1 MVKRFVAELPR
12 KQILCAG
19 SELSSRHCFLLT
31 SRLGV
36 ERHSR
41 ETSNICRPVQR
52 LGHQLDPRVRNAC
65 PIVQILHCLGPISMF
80 R

>member
-19 SELSSRHCFLLT
+19 SGLS
-31 SRLGV
+31 
-36 ERHSR
+36 
-41 ETSNICRPVQR
+41 
-52 LGHQLDPRVRNAC
+52 PRVLRNSNSTTTQSRKNSLTAA
-65 PIVQILHCLGPISMF
+65 IEGQATDVMLGLPYSSTVPLP